1 MAEYSV
7 SADTTFRPIGRSL
20 LITNIVLGQMCMY
33 LSKFAMEC
41 NRTATAQC
49 EKMKDLLTHEKKNF
63 VKIAGMYAE

>member
-1 MAEYSV
+1 MY
-7 SADTTFRPIGRSL
+7 
-20 LITNIVLGQMCMY
+20 MY